1 MSDNKTVKRIVFILL
16 GIIGALYVYYNGSFF
31 NFLSAFDLPQPISLE
46 SEENIKIEKENRDT
60 CLESAKIWMKETYGD
75 TIYKTINIE
84 NIDTYHIYDRWM
96 PTTYLP
102 KTVIKFSTP
111 FYKNA
116 KLVVDSLNHNVA
128 SCDMN
133 LLQEYNFR
141 RVYNRWLKQQ
151 LGINDDSIRLFWKED
166 YIIDYTEIESIENLN
181 ENICSKIRNNEIDTF
196 KINNY
201 EYSTINDLMDYV
213 ILILNT
219 ILEKKPEIVGNG
231 FRFIFVTLNED
242 YFFIHYKKGD
252 NILRWYKRNYESQEK
267 ITNGKMN
274 SYVIPSSK

>member
-1 MSDNKTVKRIVFILL
+1 MSDNKTVKRIVFIVL
-16 GIIGALYVYYNGSFF
+16 GIIGALCVYYNVSFF
-31 NFLSAFDLPQPISLE
+31 YFLSAFYLPQPISLE
-46 SEENIKIEKENRDT
+46 SEENIKIEKENRDA

-75 TIYKTINIE
+75 AIYKAINIE
-84 NIDTYHIYDRWM
+84 DIDTFHINDIWM
-96 PTTYLP
+96 PTRYLP
-102 KTVIKFSTP
+102 ETVIKFSTP
-111 FYKNA
+111 FYKKA
-116 KLVVDSLNHNVA
+116 KLFVDSLNHNVT

-166 YIIDYTEIESIENLN
+166 YTIDYTEIESLENLN
-181 ENICSKIRNNEIDTF
+181 ENICSIIRNTEIDTIE
-196 KINNY
+196 INNY
-201 EYSTINDLMDYV
+201 EYSAINDLMDYV
-213 ILILNT
+213 IFILNT
-219 ILEKKPEIVGNG
+219 ILEKKLEIVGNG
-231 FRFIFVTLNED
+231 FRFIVVTLNKD

-267 ITNGKMN
+267 ITNDKMN